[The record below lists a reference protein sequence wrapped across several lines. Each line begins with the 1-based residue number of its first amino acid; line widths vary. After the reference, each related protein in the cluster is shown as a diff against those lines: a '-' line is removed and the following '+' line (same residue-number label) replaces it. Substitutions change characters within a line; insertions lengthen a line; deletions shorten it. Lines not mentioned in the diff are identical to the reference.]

1 MALARPLHVKYLTS
15 SNLLLSDRTPL
26 KTGRNRPCWLEQLSI
41 RHNAFTRSPTFLRR
55 LVGDT
60 HITQLYVEHRWH
72 KLMYRTILWLIPAL
86 RAALSEAKHGL
97 KHGGKEDDG
106 EDAIEEPPSTAS
118 TPSNTTTIIST
129 VQPSSSSS
137 SATSTSLPFQWD
149 NPSNTST
156 CQSTTFTWRVSDSRT
171 APMTI
176 TVTNERVA
184 QQGPGLPLPNTHDT
198 TPLITRTVNK
208 TASPSARRQDW
219 PLVDVPQGWYV
230 AIAFNPNEAVP
241 QISRSPQFFVN
252 NGTDVSCLPMPLVFP
267 SLSPS
272 PSSPSPSAA
281 DTTPATPS
289 RGSLATP
296 QLIGTICGVVGAIA
310 LLVIVFTVPSIWNRF
325 LPKQKPKRPGGPL
338 LLY

>member
-1 MALARPLHVKYLTS
+1 MALPRPLHVKYLTDPS
-15 SNLLLSDRTPL
+15 VDSFLTP
-26 KTGRNRPCWLEQLSI
+26 T
-41 RHNAFTRSPTFLRR
+41 SPSR
-55 LVGDT
+55 
-60 HITQLYVEHRWH
+60 LYVEHRWH

-97 KHGGKEDDG
+97 KHGGKEEDDG
-106 EDAIEEPPSTAS
+106 EDAIEEPPATTSF
-118 TPSNTTTIIST
+118 PSNTTTVIST

-137 SATSTSLPFQWD
+137 SAISSLPFQWD

-156 CQSTTFTWRVSDSRT
+156 CQSTTFTWRVSDSRA

-184 QQGPGLPLPNTHDT
+184 QQGPGLPPPSTHDA

-208 TASPSARRQDW
+208 TASPSAQRQDW

-230 AIAFNPNEAVP
+230 AIAFNPNQAVP

-252 NGTDVSCLPMPLVFP
+252 NGTDLSCLPTPPVFP
-267 SLSPS
+267 PSSQS

-281 DTTPATPS
+281 DTTSAPPS
-289 RGSLATP
+289 GGSLATP

-310 LLVIVFTVPSIWNRF
+310 LLVIVFTVPSIWHRF

>member
-1 MALARPLHVKYLTS
+1 MHSRALQDPSVDSFLTPTSPS
-15 SNLLLSDRTPL
+15 STLNIA
-26 KTGRNRPCWLEQLSI
+26 G
-41 RHNAFTRSPTFLRR
+41 
-55 LVGDT
+55 
-60 HITQLYVEHRWH
+60 IT
-72 KLMYRTILWLIPAL
+72 
-86 RAALSEAKHGL
+86 KHGL
-97 KHGGKEDDG
+97 KHGGKEEDDG
-106 EDAIEEPPSTAS
+106 EDAIEEPPATTSF
-118 TPSNTTTIIST
+118 PSNTTTVIST

-137 SATSTSLPFQWD
+137 SAASTSLPFQWD
-149 NPSNTST
+149 SPSNTST
-156 CQSTTFTWRVSDSRT
+156 CQSTTFTWRVSDSRA

-184 QQGPGLPLPNTHDT
+184 QQGPGLPPLNTHDA

-208 TASPSARRQDW
+208 TVSPSAQRQAW

-230 AIAFNPNEAVP
+230 AIAFNPNQAVP

-252 NGTDVSCLPMPLVFP
+252 NGTDVSCLPTPPVFP
-267 SLSPS
+267 SSSQS

-281 DTTPATPS
+281 DTTSAPPS

-310 LLVIVFTVPSIWNRF
+310 LLVIVFTVPSIWHRF